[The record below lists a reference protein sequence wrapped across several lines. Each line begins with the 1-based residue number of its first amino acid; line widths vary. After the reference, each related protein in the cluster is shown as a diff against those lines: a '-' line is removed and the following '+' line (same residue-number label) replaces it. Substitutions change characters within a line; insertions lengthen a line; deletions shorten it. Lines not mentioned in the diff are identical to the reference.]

1 MVQAGSV
8 EYVVYHVSVPYS
20 IEPEGFVEDSG
31 ILVGLGVSP
40 AFYDTPQPDLRCFEC
55 RRFCF
60 RDSRELPEAF

>member
-1 MVQAGSV
+1 MQAGSV
-8 EYVVYHVSVPYS
+8 EYVVYHVSVPCS

-40 AFYDTPQPDLRCFEC
+40 AFYDAPQSEPGCFEC
-55 RRFCF
+55 RGFCF